1 MDKLARQKSIVIFL
15 LALFIG
21 ISYSLAQNSGIKGGS
36 SQDYQ
41 VVSGAIGTI
50 GEKGNGSQY
59 NVTLHGSQQPMG
71 KGNSSNFNASLGY
84 LYTLD
89 SILLAVPII
98 VYPTNH
104 LATNAQ
110 PLPLNV
116 TFPSSPGVNET
127 IFYYINGRLNQ
138 TSLYNTTLNA
148 SDGSYILNVSLFNNN
163 SFSANATANFT
174 IDTIRPR
181 INSSINNSN
190 PRINW
195 TINITAN
202 VSDERELSRCQF
214 ITNQSSKVQ
223 YFNQTI
229 FGTNQQCSQN
239 FTIEKTRGNV
249 LNFTII
255 VYDIAN
261 NANQSEH
268 IITVTNT
275 PPGNVTQIAPRTNNV
290 TTNRT
295 PEFVWQNTTDADND
309 TLTFLL
315 NIKCVL
321 CSQDNRLYNITH
333 TNYTL
338 ETPLEHLG
346 DDNYFYNW
354 SVTANDGFTYGG
366 ESNASNITI
375 NSLVSISLLQA
386 SINFGAMALG
396 EENTT
401 HDDIPAPFVIE
412 NDGNVYVNVSIAAN
426 QSIFLSK
433 PLPTS
438 NFQYKIDNTSKLFA
452 YDYNSVNTTK
462 NWTNI
467 TLAAKLSI
475 VNLSYLDR
483 NDTAEIDLRIKV
495 PTDEPQGSKIARVIL
510 EARYR

>member
-190 PRINW
+190 PRINL
-195 TINITAN
+195 TI
-202 VSDERELSRCQF
+202 
-214 ITNQSSKVQ
+214 
-223 YFNQTI
+223 
-229 FGTNQQCSQN
+229 
-239 FTIEKTRGNV
+239 
-249 LNFTII
+249 
-255 VYDIAN
+255 
-261 NANQSEH
+261 
-268 IITVTNT
+268 
-275 PPGNVTQIAPRTNNV
+275 
-290 TTNRT
+290 
-295 PEFVWQNTTDADND
+295 
-309 TLTFLL
+309 
-315 NIKCVL
+315 
-321 CSQDNRLYNITH
+321 
-333 TNYTL
+333 
-338 ETPLEHLG
+338 
-346 DDNYFYNW
+346 
-354 SVTANDGFTYGG
+354 
-366 ESNASNITI
+366 
-375 NSLVSISLLQA
+375 
-386 SINFGAMALG
+386 
-396 EENTT
+396 
-401 HDDIPAPFVIE
+401 
-412 NDGNVYVNVSIAAN
+412 
-426 QSIFLSK
+426 
-433 PLPTS
+433 
-438 NFQYKIDNTSKLFA
+438 
-452 YDYNSVNTTK
+452 
-462 NWTNI
+462 
-467 TLAAKLSI
+467 
-475 VNLSYLDR
+475 
-483 NDTAEIDLRIKV
+483 
-495 PTDEPQGSKIARVIL
+495 
-510 EARYR
+510 